1 MSPIGY
7 SILFVVSY
15 LFLLI
20 LLWKITKKRITLF
33 FLFFLTY
40 GLFIGGSFWAVIMGY
55 DVDPF
60 SLNYYYEYVAS
71 DERRIDIMFYILG
84 FLFFSL
90 FGYKC
95 AYCRLIRSNNLFVL
109 SNNTEMQIANILQFL
124 FPVIA
129 VVVVVETLSQFLSVL
144 KNGYLALYVSRQNE
158 SYSGTSLW
166 ITLLP
171 VLFGLAMTYGY
182 KKEKKGFMLLYLFQ
196 AIFRIVMGTRALFG
210 ALLLFFL
217 WIYSKKRNISL
228 KKVFILCLCFS
239 LVLIFVFSFSI
250 RAGEELGFNISI
262 KDVLLGFIHT
272 QGVSLMVFDA
282 LRLVENYPTLAY
294 FQTIFPGCSFLYSL
308 FFNKE
313 LHFQDICFD
322 GYMCYIL
329 NPWMLAEGHG
339 MGWTLMSD
347 LYLFSGRVWL
357 FYLFLSFLFGF
368 VVAKLESL
376 AENSPFFLFIEY
388 VIVFKFLLLPR
399 AGLNSV
405 LPLLFY
411 SLFFWSFFVFVSQIL
426 IYMKRK

>member
-196 AIFRIVMGTRALFG
+196 AIFRIVC
-210 ALLLFFL
+210 LL
-217 WIYSKKRNISL
+217 Y
-228 KKVFILCLCFS
+228 
-239 LVLIFVFSFSI
+239 
-250 RAGEELGFNISI
+250 
-262 KDVLLGFIHT
+262 T
-272 QGVSLMVFDA
+272 
-282 LRLVENYPTLAY
+282 
-294 FQTIFPGCSFLYSL
+294 
-308 FFNKE
+308 
-313 LHFQDICFD
+313 
-322 GYMCYIL
+322 
-329 NPWMLAEGHG
+329 
-339 MGWTLMSD
+339 
-347 LYLFSGRVWL
+347 
-357 FYLFLSFLFGF
+357 
-368 VVAKLESL
+368 
-376 AENSPFFLFIEY
+376 SPS
-388 VIVFKFLLLPR
+388 PR
-399 AGLNSV
+399 D
-405 LPLLFY
+405 P
-411 SLFFWSFFVFVSQIL
+411 
-426 IYMKRK
+426 